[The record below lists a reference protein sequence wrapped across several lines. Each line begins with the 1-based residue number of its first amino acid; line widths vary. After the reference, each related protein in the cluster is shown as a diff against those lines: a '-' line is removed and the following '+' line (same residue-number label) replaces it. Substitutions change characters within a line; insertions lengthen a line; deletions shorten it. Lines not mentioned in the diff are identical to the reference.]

1 MSTQQ
6 LPSLRSP
13 LRALPLFS
21 LLLASSFAAAL
32 ALPQP
37 AGTAT
42 GFPRRDIRPQQAA
55 YTPSHDYLDDI
66 SDEGVFRWSPES
78 MPVRVYIEPGDD
90 VDGYRNNYRAILSGC
105 FDEWVR
111 ASGNRLS
118 WRQAERKQDANIVVS
133 FTADAP
139 ERSEG
144 TEAGRTRTYTRF
156 NTETN
161 TGIIYKATM
170 ALATR
175 LPDREMSDEEIKKTF
190 LHEVGH
196 AFGLAGHSPYRT
208 DIMFARVSR
217 SQAPFLSQRDRSTI
231 VRLYGQY
238 PAVAN
243 RRYTTRTV
251 DLGVK
256 ALNNTGP
263 ERNTSG
269 GSASP

>member
-13 LRALPLFS
+13 LRLFWPLFS

-42 GFPRRDIRPQQAA
+42 RFSKRDIRPPQAA
-55 YTPSHDYLDDI
+55 YTHDYLDDI
-66 SDEGVFRWSPES
+66 SDEGLFWWAPES

-90 VDGYRNNYRAILSGC
+90 VDGYRSNYPAILSNC
-105 FDEWVR
+105 FDEWVK

-118 WRQAERKQDANIVVS
+118 WAQVERKQDANIVVS

-156 NTETN
+156 NTESN

-175 LPDREMSDEEIKKTF
+175 LPDREMSDEEVKKTF

-196 AFGLAGHSPYRT
+196 AFGLAGHSPYRS

-251 DLGVK
+251 DLGVQS
-256 ALNNTGP
+256 LNKTST
-263 ERNTSG
+263 EQNTSG